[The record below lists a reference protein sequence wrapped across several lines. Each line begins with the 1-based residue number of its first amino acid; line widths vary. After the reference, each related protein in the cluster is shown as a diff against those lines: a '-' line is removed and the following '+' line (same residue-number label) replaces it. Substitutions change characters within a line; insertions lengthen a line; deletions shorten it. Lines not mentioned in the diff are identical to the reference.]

1 MTVIPMKSNR
11 YQPQRSYDW
20 NYLNAPEWTP
30 EQNEQLLR
38 VSENLACLPA
48 HSKYAGIDVR
58 RPISVAAG
66 PLLNGH
72 WCLAYAALG
81 FEVVTY
87 KTVRTVERD
96 CFPRP
101 NLLPVKNTALH
112 ELGQIVPERPQMEGS
127 WAVSF
132 GMPSR
137 APDDWQ
143 RDIAWTRSQLPSTH
157 KLAVSVV
164 GTVEAGSTLRE
175 LADDYARCA
184 QWAASAGAD
193 LIEMNFSC
201 PNVCSD
207 DGQLFQFPDRAAVV
221 AESVAN
227 RLERLGYSGPLL
239 AKLGYLKDDDTLFQL
254 ADGLRGVITGC
265 VMCNSIPA
273 QVVDTAGNML
283 FEGQSRGICGESTR
297 PLSVDQT
304 RRFSGNELSR
314 TDGLLTLGV
323 GGIHSAKDVREY
335 LGAGA
340 ESVQVATAAMLN
352 TDLASQLDLVS

>member
-1 MTVIPMKSNR
+1 MKSNR
-11 YQPQRSYDW
+11 YQPLRSYDW
-20 NYLNAPEWTP
+20 NYLNAPEYTS
-30 EQNEQLLR
+30 EQNEKLLR
-38 VSENLACLPA
+38 VSENLARLPA

-87 KTVRTVERD
+87 KTVRTVERA

-101 NLLPVKNTALH
+101 NLLPVANTALGQ
-112 ELGQIVPERPQMEGS
+112 LGQTVPMQRQMRGS

-137 APDDWQ
+137 TPDEWQ
-143 RDIAWTRSQLPSTH
+143 RDIAWTRNLLPPTH
-157 KLAVSVV
+157 QLAVSVV
-164 GTVEAGSTLRE
+164 GTVEAGSTLQE

-184 QWAASAGAD
+184 CWAASAGAD

-207 DGQLFQFPDRAAVV
+207 DGQLFQYPDRAAVV
-221 AESVAN
+221 AECVAN
-227 RLERLGYSGPLL
+227 RLEHLGYSGPLL
-239 AKLGYLKDDDTLFQL
+239 AKIGYLDEDELLFGL
-254 ADGLRGVITGC
+254 ADGLRGVTTGC

-273 QVVDTAGNML
+273 RVVDSSGKLL
-283 FEGQSRGICGESTR
+283 FEGQSRGICGEGTR
-297 PLSVDQT
+297 PLSVSQT
-304 RRFSGNELSR
+304 RRFAANELGRS
-314 TDGLLTLGV
+314 DGLLTLGV
-323 GGIHSAKDVREY
+323 GGIRSSKDVHEY
-335 LGAGA
+335 RDAGA
-340 ESVQVATAAMLN
+340 ESVQVATVSMLDV
-352 TDLASQLDLVS
+352 DLASQLDLVS